1 MMSELEHKHKAEID
15 VLQSRRDEK
24 IAECKKKYSK
34 K

>member
-1 MMSELEHKHKAEID
+1 MMNELEHKQRAEID
-15 VLQSRRDEK
+15 VLESRRDEK